1 MGDDVAPSIGNV
13 LDNGTTNDTAPLV
26 GGTLTS
32 GLNVGETVYVYRDN
46 VKLGAAITTSLTWS
60 YADSGLANGNTYVY
74 TARVEDLALNQGPL
88 SGTYTITIDTVNP
101 TQTVT
106 ITSMGDDVAPS
117 IGNVPSGGTT
127 NDVTPLVGGTLTSG
141 LNVGETVYVYRD
153 NVKLGAATTTSLT
166 WSYAD
171 SGLAN
176 GSAYVYTARVEDLAL
191 NQGPLSGTYTI
202 TIDTVNPTQTVTIT
216 SMGDDVAPSI
226 GNVLNNGTT
235 NDTAP
240 LVGGTLTS
248 GLNVGE
254 TVYVYRDN
262 VKLGAA
268 TTTSL
273 TWSYADS
280 GLANGSAYVYTAR
293 VEDLALNQGPL
304 SGTYTITI
312 DTVNPTQTVTITSM
326 GDDVAPS
333 IGNVLNNGTTNDTAP
348 LVGGTLT
355 SGLNVGET
363 VYVYRDGVKL
373 GAATTTSLTWSY
385 ADSGLSNGNTY
396 VYTARVED
404 LALNQGPLSGTYTI
418 TIDTVNPT
426 QTVTITAISDDVAPV
441 FGPVVN
447 GGYTNDTAPL
457 LLGTLSASLA
467 PGELVAIYRDGT
479 RIGNG
484 AVTGTAW
491 TFGDSGL
498 SDGGAYSYTA
508 QVEDAALNLGTLS
521 ATYSIHVD
529 TSAPLAPTTL
539 AYSVDTGVVG
549 DGITGDN
556 DLVITGSAEAG
567 SQVQVFDGALLLGT
581 VTTDGGGKW
590 TLPSTGTL
598 ADGKHTFTATATDAA
613 GNGSASS
620 APLPVVIDTSAPL
633 APTTLTYSVDTGVVG
648 DGITGDNDLV
658 ITGSAEAGSK
668 VQVFDGALLLGTV
681 TTDGGGKWTLP
692 SSGTLADGKHTF
704 TATATDAA
712 GNGSASSAPL
722 PVVIDTSAPLA
733 PTTLTYSVD
742 TGVVGDGITG
752 DNDLVITGSAE
763 AGSKVQV
770 FDGALLLGTVTTDGG
785 GKWTLPSTGT
795 LADGKHTFTAI
806 ATDAAGNGSVS
817 SAPLPVV
824 IDTANPLP
832 PTITMFMVDTGTLGD
847 GLTADNDLMIH
858 GTAEPGSMVRI
869 LDGAVTVGMVVADGA
884 GQWILAST
892 GILADGPHVFTATAT
907 DAAANG
913 SGPSAPFPVFI
924 DTSAPFS
931 PLSLV
936 YSLDTGVLGDGV
948 TGDNDLTIDGAAE
961 PGSTVRIYD
970 GSTLLGTVVTDG
982 GGHWNLPSTG
992 PLADGTHV
1000 FTATATDGAG
1010 NTSAPSNPLPVIID
1024 TKAPLPPTTSG
1035 YSNDTGVPG
1044 DGITGDNDLTLTGTA
1059 EPGSRVWI
1067 YEGSTLIG
1075 SAPVDGAGKWTLP
1088 STGILPDGKH
1098 VFTVFAVDPA
1108 GNQSPGSN
1116 PLEVTIDTVPP
1127 QPPGVSFFSADTGV
1141 LGDGITADNDL
1152 VLHGTAEPGSMVEVF
1167 DGATSLGMVAT
1178 GPGGVWSLGSTG
1190 ILTDGDHVF
1199 RALAGD
1205 AAGNWSAPSANF
1217 PVQIDTTAP
1226 ASPLLVDYLFDT
1238 GVVGDGITADN
1249 DLLLTGT
1256 AEANSRVMVFDGVVL
1271 LGTVT
1276 ADAAGNFTLA
1286 STSPLADGKH
1296 AFTAT
1301 ATDAA
1306 GNTSVPSVSLD
1317 VVVDTQAPVAPVI
1330 TSFTSDTGVIGDGIT
1345 ADNDLILTG
1354 TAEPGSMVEIFN
1366 GAGSIGFVV
1375 ADAAGTWTLPS
1386 TGTLADG
1393 KHTFTAVAT
1402 DNAGN
1407 ASVVSVP
1414 LNVMIDATSPLPPVI
1429 SGFTDD
1435 TGVVGDGITTDNN
1448 LALFGTGEP
1457 GALVEI
1463 FDGSTSLGIA
1473 IPNPAG
1479 DWALASTGL
1488 LADGLH
1494 VFSAV
1499 ATDAAGNVS
1508 PPSAILSVVVDRTP
1522 PPAPLIT
1529 RIDDDTAIPTDR
1541 ITSDNTLTAT
1551 GFTGPGSIVRIYDGA
1566 VLVGETVADP
1576 LSGAYSVT
1584 TIPLADG
1591 SHPITVRAVDSAGN
1605 EGAAAD
1611 GGVWLIDTLPP
1622 IVPQITSFEE
1632 DTPTVG
1638 DHVTT
1643 DRDLVLR
1650 GSGEPGSLVTVELA
1664 GTAIG
1669 TATVNPSG
1677 AWTLPST
1684 GALGLGNQSF
1694 VVRATDVAG
1703 NVSTDA
1709 PPYIITTVAI
1719 FTAATPQQALF
1730 IIDIFGSSNLVT
1742 TNGSV
1747 PLLFEVIGGTLP
1759 PGLVMDSATGRLSG
1773 AATQLGVTVLSV
1785 RVTDIHGQQ
1794 VEIAV
1799 DIRVDPAIN
1808 SMLVSAGQAESNNL
1822 NQLSPSMVNPLSFL
1836 NGTAVTLWGSASPD
1850 PGSQPHAVGQVVP
1863 YVGYTGAVSVFLAE
1877 LNDDGRPDAIT
1888 GAGPGA
1894 PPHVTVIDV
1903 QSGNA
1908 LHSFYAFDPAF
1919 KGGISVSAGDFNN
1932 DGFKDIIVVSGPG
1945 ARTHVKVFDS
1955 RDLTEIASFY
1965 PFEAGD
1971 NSNGGASASVGDID
1985 GDGLK
1990 DLIIGAAPGTSP
2002 YVSIFDTGTLALKKR
2017 FLAYDAAF
2025 LGGINV
2031 SAGDLKGDGVE
2042 EIAVGSNNTE
2052 AHVTVWSAKSG
2063 ELLNSFYAYGQNDGG
2078 PAFKG
2083 GVRVGLV
2090 AYAQQEV
2097 DVLVTGAGPSSLPHA
2112 RVWSFSVPT
2121 YVESFYVA
2129 PVDDTRGVKVG

>member
-1 MGDDVAPSIGNV
+1 M
-13 LDNGTTNDTAPLV
+13 
-26 GGTLTS
+26 
-32 GLNVGETVYVYRDN
+32 
-46 VKLGAAITTSLTWS
+46 
-60 YADSGLANGNTYVY
+60 
-74 TARVEDLALNQGPL
+74 
-88 SGTYTITIDTVNP
+88 TIDT
-101 TQTVT
+101 
-106 ITSMGDDVAPS
+106 
-117 IGNVPSGGTT
+117 
-127 NDVTPLVGGTLTSG
+127 L
-141 LNVGETVYVYRD
+141 
-153 NVKLGAATTTSLT
+153 
-166 WSYAD
+166 
-171 SGLAN
+171 
-176 GSAYVYTARVEDLAL
+176 
-191 NQGPLSGTYTI
+191 
-202 TIDTVNPTQTVTIT
+202 
-216 SMGDDVAPSI
+216 
-226 GNVLNNGTT
+226 
-235 NDTAP
+235 
-240 LVGGTLTS
+240 
-248 GLNVGE
+248 
-254 TVYVYRDN
+254 
-262 VKLGAA
+262 
-268 TTTSL
+268 
-273 TWSYADS
+273 
-280 GLANGSAYVYTAR
+280 
-293 VEDLALNQGPL
+293 
-304 SGTYTITI
+304 
-312 DTVNPTQTVTITSM
+312 
-326 GDDVAPS
+326 
-333 IGNVLNNGTTNDTAP
+333 
-348 LVGGTLT
+348 
-355 SGLNVGET
+355 
-363 VYVYRDGVKL
+363 
-373 GAATTTSLTWSY
+373 
-385 ADSGLSNGNTY
+385 
-396 VYTARVED
+396 
-404 LALNQGPLSGTYTI
+404 
-418 TIDTVNPT
+418 
-426 QTVTITAISDDVAPV
+426 
-441 FGPVVN
+441 
-447 GGYTNDTAPL
+447 
-457 LLGTLSASLA
+457 
-467 PGELVAIYRDGT
+467 
-479 RIGNG
+479 
-484 AVTGTAW
+484 
-491 TFGDSGL
+491 
-498 SDGGAYSYTA
+498 
-508 QVEDAALNLGTLS
+508 
-521 ATYSIHVD
+521 
-529 TSAPLAPTTL
+529 APLAPT
-539 AYSVDTGVVG
+539 
-549 DGITGDN
+549 
-556 DLVITGSAEAG
+556 
-567 SQVQVFDGALLLGT
+567 
-581 VTTDGGGKW
+581 
-590 TLPSTGTL
+590 
-598 ADGKHTFTATATDAA
+598 
-613 GNGSASS
+613 
-620 APLPVVIDTSAPL
+620 
-633 APTTLTYSVDTGVVG
+633 
-648 DGITGDNDLV
+648 
-658 ITGSAEAGSK
+658 
-668 VQVFDGALLLGTV
+668 
-681 TTDGGGKWTLP
+681 
-692 SSGTLADGKHTF
+692 
-704 TATATDAA
+704 
-712 GNGSASSAPL
+712 
-722 PVVIDTSAPLA
+722 
-733 PTTLTYSVD
+733 
-742 TGVVGDGITG
+742 
-752 DNDLVITGSAE
+752 
-763 AGSKVQV
+763 
-770 FDGALLLGTVTTDGG
+770 
-785 GKWTLPSTGT
+785 
-795 LADGKHTFTAI
+795 
-806 ATDAAGNGSVS
+806 
-817 SAPLPVV
+817 
-824 IDTANPLP
+824 
-832 PTITMFMVDTGTLGD
+832 ITMYMVDTGALGD

-869 LDGAVTVGMVVADGA
+869 LDGVTTVGMVVADGA

-892 GILADGPHVFTATAT
+892 GILADGPHVFTATAS

-913 SGPSAPFPVFI
+913 SGPSAPLPVFI
-924 DTSAPFS
+924 DTSVPFAPF
-931 PLSLV
+931 SLV

-992 PLADGTHV
+992 PLADGPHV

-1024 TKAPLPPTTSG
+1024 TKAPLPPTTPG

-1108 GNQSPGSN
+1108 GNQSSGSN

-1127 QPPGVSFFSADTGV
+1127 QTPGISFFSSDTGA

-1178 GPGGVWSLGSTG
+1178 SPGGVWSLVSTG
-1190 ILTDGDHVF
+1190 VLTDGDHVF

-1217 PVQIDTTAP
+1217 PVQIDTTPP
-1226 ASPLLVDYLFDT
+1226 ASPVLVDYLFDT

-1249 DLLLTGT
+1249 DLILAGT

-1276 ADAAGNFTLA
+1276 ADAGGKFTLA

-1296 AFTAT
+1296 GFTAT

-1306 GNTSVPSVSLD
+1306 GNISAPSASLD
-1317 VVVDTQAPVAPVI
+1317 VMVDTQAPAAPVI
-1330 TSFTSDTGVIGDGIT
+1330 TSFTSDTGVVGDGIT
-1345 ADNDLILTG
+1345 ADNDLILAG
-1354 TAEPGSMVEIFN
+1354 TAEPGSMVEVFH

-1375 ADAAGTWTLPS
+1375 ADAAGNWTLPS

-1402 DNAGN
+1402 DVAGN
-1407 ASVVSVP
+1407 SSVVSVP
-1414 LNVMIDATSPLPPVI
+1414 LSVVVDATSPLPPVI

-1457 GALVEI
+1457 GSLVEI
-1463 FDGSTSLGIA
+1463 FDGSTSLGIV

-1488 LADGLH
+1488 LSDGLH

-1499 ATDAAGNVS
+1499 ATDAAGNAS
-1508 PPSAILSVVVDRTP
+1508 APSAFLPVMVDRNP

-1551 GFTGPGSIVRIYDGA
+1551 GFTGPGSIVRIYDGG
-1566 VLVGETVADP
+1566 VLVGQSIADP

-1632 DTPTVG
+1632 DTPAVG

-1684 GALGLGNQSF
+1684 GALGLGDQSF

-1709 PPYIITTVAI
+1709 PPYLITTVTT
-1719 FTAATPQQALF
+1719 FTAPTPQQARF
-1730 IIDIFGSSNLVT
+1730 IIDIFSSSDLVT

-1773 AATQLGVTVLSV
+1773 VATELGVTVLSV

-1799 DIRVDPAIN
+1799 DIRVDPAN
-1808 SMLVSAGQAESNNL
+1808 KAMLVSAGQAESNNL
-1822 NQLSPSMVNPLSFL
+1822 NRLSPSMVNPLSFL
-1836 NGTAVTLWGSASPD
+1836 NGTAVTLWGTASPD

-1863 YVGYTGAVSVFLAE
+1863 YVGYTGSVSVFLAE

-1894 PPHVTVIDV
+1894 SPHVTVIDV
-1903 QSGNA
+1903 QSGNV

-1932 DGFKDIIVVSGPG
+1932 DGFKDIVVVSGPG

-1965 PFEAGD
+1965 PFEVSE
-1971 NSNGGASASVGDID
+1971 NSNGGASASIGDVD

-1990 DLIIGAAPGTSP
+1990 DLIMGAAPGTSP

-2031 SAGDLKGDGVE
+2031 SAGDLKGDSVE
-2042 EIAVGSNNTE
+2042 EIAVGSNNSE
-2052 AHVTVWSAKSG
+2052 AHVTVWNAKSG

-2083 GVRVGLV
+2083 GVRVALV
-2090 AYAQQEV
+2090 AYAQKEV
-2097 DVLVTGAGPSSLPHA
+2097 DVLVTGAGPSGLPHA

-2129 PVDDTRGVKVG
+2129 PETDNKGVRVG